1 MTNQTNKP
9 NKLKKTTIILAVFRA
24 LLAAY
29 RFFQFQQGKELNT
42 LSLGMGVFTLLWFF
56 IGFGNN
62 LLEGTWRTVALL
74 PYKFTIGL
82 FALTLIIFNLT

>member
-9 NKLKKTTIILAVFRA
+9 NKLKTTIILAVFMVS
-24 LLAAY
+24 LTTY
-29 RFFQFQQGKELNT
+29 SFFQFLQGKELNT
-42 LSLGMGVFTLLWFF
+42 LTLGMGVFTLLWFF
-56 IGFGNN
+56 VGFGNN